1 MHVGIDLG
9 TTNSVLATFDGTAV
23 AVVPNALG
31 ENLTPSVVRVDA
43 RGTVTVGRRAYRSLE
58 TDPANTRGEFKRLMG
73 TDEPIAFEA
82 AKTTFLPE
90 ELSALVLGTLL
101 DDAETALGFRPAQV
115 AISTPALF
123 ELPQNHATMRAGKIA
138 GLSEVALLQE
148 PIASA
153 IAAGWAADSEG
164 LWLVFDLGGGT
175 LDVSLLETREGWLR
189 VVDHGGDNFLGG
201 KDFDNALTDWAA
213 ARLAEERGLP
223 PFSRGE
229 RTHRRALAKLK
240 AAAEQAKIDLSRADR
255 AAITCSEVTTGVD
268 GEPVDADLEVT
279 RAILEGLTAPLIE
292 RTLSVCL
299 GVLEKNRLSPE
310 AVGRV
315 VFVGGPTLM
324 PALRARIGGTFGGR
338 IAEGID
344 PMTIVARGAALYA
357 ATAGLEARPK
367 AAMAAA
373 GAAAAAAAAAA
384 KGLAVRLEYPAVTA
398 DTAPFV
404 VGRFLPRTG
413 EALPAK
419 VRVERQ
425 DGGFTA
431 PDVAVTADGSF
442 VAQLAIVPHQQS
454 RFRVIALKAGALG
467 GGENEIV
474 LQLSEFAIVHGISIA
489 DPPLARSV
497 GVALSNDGV
506 HTYFEKGTP
515 LPARRTVI
523 HKTAWRVTPGSGEN
537 LLAIPVIQGEFR
549 TAHLNRLIGN
559 LKIPAAGLAR
569 DLPAGSRIEVTL
581 ELDRSGQLAA
591 RAFLPEI
598 GQTFEEVVHVL
609 VPKPSVE
616 VLASEL
622 LATDA
627 RVTDLRRRGFVSNQ
641 PEIVRTL
648 AGASAVLAE
657 VRAGLEAARGGDA
670 DAMARVHRLLLD
682 LNGQLEG
689 LEVDLVWPELLE
701 RADEWT
707 SRAFDWTS
715 TFGSPAEQQLLEQAL
730 TTLDAARKA
739 RDAAEIERQCGVLR
753 SLVRNAQAKDPDRP
767 YDLFEWYESHVAEAN
782 DPERAAA
789 LLEEGRKAVKARDA
803 MALRIVNR
811 RLDDLFPGD
820 PEDHQRSFGSGIW

>member
-9 TTNSVLATFDGTAV
+9 TTNSVLATFDGSTV

-58 TDPANTRGEFKRLMG
+58 TDPANTRSEFKRLMG

-82 AKTTFLPE
+82 AKKTFLPE
-90 ELSALVLGTLL
+90 ELSALILGSLL
-101 DDAETALGFRPAQV
+101 DDAQAALGFRPVQA

-123 ELPQNHATMRAGKIA
+123 ELPQNHATMRAGKTA
-138 GLSEVALLQE
+138 GLAEVALLQE

-153 IAAGWAADSEG
+153 IAAGWAVDSEG

-213 ARLAEERGLP
+213 ARLAAEHGLP

-229 RTHRRALAKLK
+229 RSHRRALAKLK
-240 AAAEQAKIDLSRADR
+240 AASEQAKIDLSRAER
-255 AAITCSEVTTGVD
+255 AAITCSEVTTGAD
-268 GEPVDADLEVT
+268 GEPIDADIEVT
-279 RAILEGLTAPLIE
+279 RATLEELTAPLVE

-299 GVLEKNRLSPE
+299 GVLEKNRLSPA

-338 IAEGID
+338 VAEGID

-357 ATAGLEARPK
+357 ATAGLDARPRV
-367 AAMAAA
+367 AVGGTAPQ
-373 GAAAAAAAAAA
+373 
-384 KGLAVRLEYPAVTA
+384 GLAVRLEHPAVTA

-404 VGRFLPRTG
+404 VGRFLPGTG
-413 EALPAK
+413 ETLPTR
-419 VRVERQ
+419 VRVARL
-425 DGGFTA
+425 DGGFTT
-431 PDVAVTADGSF
+431 PDVLVTADGSF
-442 VAQLAIVPHQQS
+442 VAQLALVPHEQS
-454 RFRVIALKAGALG
+454 RFRVSAFGVGAT
-467 GGENEIV
+467 EIP
-474 LQLSEFAIVHGISIA
+474 LQLREIAIVHGISIA

-497 GVALSNDGV
+497 GVALSNDAV
-506 HTYFEKGTP
+506 HVYFQKGTP
-515 LPARRTVI
+515 LPARRTVV
-523 HKTAWRVTPGSGEN
+523 HKTAWRVAPGSGEDV
-537 LLAIPVIQGEFR
+537 LAIPVVQGEFR

-559 LKIPAAGLAR
+559 LKIPASGLTR
-569 DLPAGSRIEVTL
+569 DLPPGSRIEVTL

-591 RAFLPEI
+591 RALLPEI

-622 LATDA
+622 AAADS

-641 PEIVRTL
+641 PGLVRTL
-648 AGASAVLAE
+648 GSASAVLAE
-657 VRAGLEAARGGDA
+657 ARVGLEAARGGGAGDAGDAEAA
-670 DAMARVHRLLLD
+670 DATARVHRLLLD

-689 LEVDLVWPELLE
+689 LEVDLAWPELLE
-701 RADEWT
+701 RT
-707 SRAFDWTS
+707 TDWTERALDWVPS
-715 TFGSPAEQQLLEQAL
+715 FGIPAEQQLLDQAL
-730 TTLDAARKA
+730 TALGAAREA
-739 RDAAEIERQCGVLR
+739 RDAAEIERQCGMLK
-753 SLVRNAQAKDPDRP
+753 SLVRSAQARNPEFP
-767 YDLFEWYESHVAEAN
+767 YDVFPWYESRAAETN
-782 DPERAAA
+782 DPLRAAT
-789 LLEEGRKAVKARDA
+789 LLEEGRRAVQARDTA
-803 MALRIVNR
+803 ALRAVIRKLNE
-811 RLDDLFPGD
+811 LFPGD
-820 PEDHQRSFGSGIW
+820 AEDRERSFGSGIW

>member
-9 TTNSVLATFDGTAV
+9 TTNSVLATFDGTTV

-82 AKTTFLPE
+82 AKKTFLPE

-101 DDAETALGFRPAQV
+101 DDAEAALGFRPAQA

-138 GLSEVALLQE
+138 GLAEVALLQE

-223 PFSRGE
+223 PFSRAE
-229 RTHRRALAKLK
+229 RAHRRALAKLK
-240 AAAEQAKIDLSRADR
+240 AACEQAKIDLSRADR
-255 AAITCSEVTTGVD
+255 AAIACAEVTTGPD
-268 GEPVDADLEVT
+268 GEPIDADILVT
-279 RAILEGLTAPLIE
+279 RATLEELTAPLVE
-292 RTLSVCL
+292 RSLGVCL

-324 PALRARIGGTFGGR
+324 PALRARVGDTFGGR
-338 IAEGID
+338 VAEGID

-357 ATAGLEARPK
+357 ATAGLDARP
-367 AAMAAA
+367 AAA
-373 GAAAAAAAAAA
+373 VGGAAAR
-384 KGLAVRLEYPAVTA
+384 GLAVRLEHPAVTA

-413 EALPAK
+413 ETLPAK
-419 VRVERQ
+419 VRLARL
-425 DGGFTA
+425 DGGFTT
-431 PDVAVTADGSF
+431 PDLPVTADGSF

-454 RFRVIALKAGALG
+454 RFRLTALG
-467 GGENEIV
+467 EGEKEIP
-474 LQLSEFAIVHGISIA
+474 LQLRELAIVHGISIA

-497 GVALSNDGV
+497 GIALSHDGV
-506 HTYFEKGTP
+506 HVYFEKGTP
-515 LPARRTVI
+515 LPARRTVV
-523 HKTAWRVTPGSGEN
+523 HKTAWRVAPGSGEDV
-537 LLAIPVIQGEFR
+537 LAIPVVQGEYKA
-549 TAHLNRLIGN
+549 AHLNRLIGN
-559 LKIPAAGLAR
+559 LKIPAAGLTR

-591 RAFLPEI
+591 RALLPEI

-616 VLASEL
+616 VLEREL
-622 LATDA
+622 AAADL
-627 RVTDLRRRGFVSNQ
+627 RVADFRRRGFVANQ
-641 PEIVRTL
+641 PGLVRAL
-648 AGASAVLAE
+648 AGASSVLAE
-657 VRAGLEAARGGDA
+657 ARAGLLGARGGDA
-670 DAMARVHRLLLD
+670 DATARVHRLLLD

-689 LEVDLVWPELLE
+689 VEGDLAWPELLE
-701 RADEWT
+701 KADRWT
-707 SRAFDWTS
+707 SYAFNWVPA
-715 TFGSPAEQQLLEQAL
+715 FGTPAEQQLLEQAL
-730 TTLDAARKA
+730 AALGAARQS
-739 RDAAEIERQCGVLR
+739 RDAAEIQRQNGMLR
-753 SLVRNAQAKDPDRP
+753 SLVRSAQSRDPDLP
-767 YDLFEWYESHVAEAN
+767 YESFDWCEAHIADTN
-782 DPERAAA
+782 DPQRAAA
-789 LLEEGRKAVKARDA
+789 LLAEGRRAVQARDTS
-803 MALRIVNR
+803 ALRAILR
-811 RLDDLFPGD
+811 KFDDLLPGTA
-820 PEDHQRSFGSGIW
+820 EDRQRSFGSGVW